1 MGTVSTGTAPFP
13 GWVPGPNP
21 FGNQRASDC
30 ETWYRIEGVCQFEIR
45 MDYVSDMWQINKAWN
60 TAPKG
65 SVSHARPSWGSWR
78 RATDQQFADP
88 IGAMLWFELNKA
100 DL

>member
-1 MGTVSTGTAPFP
+1 MGAVKSGTEPFP

-30 ETWYRIEGVCQFEIR
+30 ETWYRRGVGCQFEIR
-45 MDYVSDMWQINKAWN
+45 YDFIVEGWVISKAPENPRPNAHLGVSKWGAFRV
-60 TAPKG
+60 
-65 SVSHARPSWGSWR
+65 VS
-78 RATDQQFADP
+78 TDRFADP
-88 IGAMLWFELNKA
+88 VGAMLWFELNKA